1 MDNLIGRVLGGRYEI
16 VEKIGGGGM
25 AVVYK
30 ARCQLLNRF
39 VAIKIL
45 RTDSEMTDDF
55 IKRFKIEA
63 QSAGSLSHPNVVSI
77 YDVGNED
84 NINYIV
90 MEYVEGYTLKEVIT
104 KSDRLTWRAVIKIA
118 TQICAGL
125 EHAHKNHIIHR
136 DIKSQNIL
144 VNSDLVAKV
153 TDFGIARASSNST
166 ITIAGNTIGS
176 VHYFSPE
183 QAKGQHTDEKSDIYS
198 LGIVMYEMLTGRVP
212 FDADTPVSVALK
224 QIQELPI
231 PPVQVDKE
239 IPQALSD
246 IVLKAL
252 QKEPRLR
259 YQSATEMLKDMYAV
273 LENPNSV
280 VVTDNSI
287 GATTV
292 MTSVNENMINERVN
306 KPAVVEGGDNVA
318 KKRRKKKDR
327 ISILAVL
334 VSLVIVGVVVGFAM
348 FFILKSALGPEKKEV
363 PMPTLVGLTLQ
374 EAEAKLAE
382 NNIGIKNI
390 VYQESEDVEENY
402 VIKQDPEVG
411 MKVKE
416 NVSNVEL
423 IVSKGK
429 VEVKVPE
436 VLKYQT
442 EDAKRVLD
450 QNGLKYML
458 AEEPSEEIPEG
469 CIVRQIP
476 AADKLVKIG
485 SVIELYVS
493 SGPEVKFVEV
503 PDLVGKTTGE
513 AKKLL
518 EVNKLEVGNITYETN
533 NSKSNGTVLSQKTAK
548 GTSVKEGTKIDYV
561 VNKIT
566 AVIPSGPSKVTKE
579 IYILLA
585 NKGVEGREFTV
596 RVEVSGGGYIGKQVV
611 YEKNHTRADEEL
623 YVPISGNGQ
632 AMVEIYI
639 DGVRDS
645 AQEVKFVN

>member
-1 MDNLIGRVLGGRYEI
+1 MDNLIGKVLGGRYEV

-39 VAIKIL
+39 VAIKVL
-45 RTDSEMTDDF
+45 RMDTEMSDDF

-63 QSAGSLSHPNVVSI
+63 QSAGSLSHPNIVSI

-84 NINYIV
+84 DINYIV

-118 TQICAGL
+118 SQICAGL

-144 VNSDLVAKV
+144 VNTDMVAKV

-231 PPVQVDKE
+231 PPIQVDRE
-239 IPQALSD
+239 IPASVSD

-259 YQSATEMLKDMYAV
+259 YQSATEMLKDLYAV
-273 LENPNSV
+273 LENPSSV
-280 VVTDNSI
+280 IVKDNNI

-306 KPAVVEGGDNVA
+306 KPTVIEGGEEMA
-318 KKRRKKKDR
+318 RKKRRNKDR
-327 ISILAVL
+327 ISIPALL
-334 VSLVIVGVVVGFAM
+334 VSLLIVGAVCCGGLY
-348 FFILKSALGPEKKEV
+348 FFMTNVLGPEKKEV
-363 PMPTLVGLTLQ
+363 EMPKLVGLTYQ
-374 EAEAKLAE
+374 EAEAKLKE
-382 NNIGIKNI
+382 YNLVLKKLD
-390 VYQESEDVEENY
+390 YKEDDKVEKNY
-402 VIKQDPEVG
+402 VIYQYPQPG
-411 MKVKE
+411 INIKE
-416 NVSNVEL
+416 NVSIVEL
-423 IVSKGK
+423 IVSEGK
-429 VEVKVPE
+429 SEVEVPNVE
-436 VLKYQT
+436 KYTLENAKQT
-442 EDAKRVLD
+442 LD
-450 QNGLKYML
+450 NNQLRYML
-458 AEEPSEEIPEG
+458 IEESSEEIPIG
-469 CIVRQIP
+469 CIVRQNP
-476 AADKLVKIG
+476 AAGNMVELGKAV
-485 SVIELYVS
+485 ELYVS
-493 SGPEVKFVEV
+493 SGPEVKMVNV
-503 PDLVGKTTGE
+503 PNLIGKTTAE
-513 AKKLL
+513 ANKLL
-518 EVNKLEVGNITYETN
+518 EVNKLEVGNVTYQTDN
-533 NSKSNGTVLSQKTAK
+533 TKSNGIILSQKTAAN
-548 GTSVKEGTKIDYV
+548 TSVEEGTKIDYV

-566 AVIPSGPSKVTKE
+566 TVAPPTPSKVTLP
-579 IYILLA
+579 IYISLL

-596 RVEVSGGGYIGKQVV
+596 RVEISGGGYIGKQVI
-611 YEKNHTRADEEL
+611 YEKNHTREDKEVL
-623 YVPISGNGQ
+623 VNVSGNGQ
-632 AMVEIYI
+632 AMMEIYI

-645 AQEVKFVN
+645 AQEIKFN